1 MDMRTLDEIRARGF
15 EALVKSLGPAGAIR
29 FVRSY
34 SRGSGDYTRERRVS
48 VERDLGAAVAGV
60 LGCRRREDSL

>member
-1 MDMRTLDEIRARGF
+1 M
-15 EALVKSLGPAGAIR
+15 KSLGPADAIR

-48 VERDLGAAVAGV
+48 LERDLDTVVAGV
-60 LGCRRREDSL
+60 LGCRKKEGRS

>member
-15 EALVKSLGPAGAIR
+15 EVLVKSLGPADAIR

-48 VERDLGAAVAGV
+48 LERDLGAAVAGV